1 MNDEETSRR
10 KESVKMD
17 HSKAIY
23 VTDMGAC
30 TPAAAL
36 SSEHRK
42 YRWQTVPYE
51 AEGVS
56 GTMIYSGPETDT
68 PPVTLPLGVSGWH
81 AVFLGLY
88 SNIHV
93 AGLKARLTGDRGF
106 TSFEREASE
115 TGSPDPVYSGP
126 SAGRVDNYA
135 LDERFW
141 KYADLTGQDVVFA
154 AEVARSGRSP
164 AYVAY
169 VKLVPL
175 SNEEVAAIQAD
186 RADAGTKRLIMMNDA
201 FADYTSLP
209 HHDPR
214 QAIWDWLE
222 PYRDTDFK
230 TLLWCASQ
238 GDAAHYPSRILPIVG
253 SGTTDFPRPI
263 DRAINETITDLAG
276 KGVDALYE
284 VIEFCHEAGIQVHV
298 SNRMESFQCSPPFEE
313 FFTGS
318 LYLEHPEWRCV
329 DIDGREIARMSY
341 AYEGVRAL
349 VMGVFREYANDY
361 DIDGINPIFNRGAPF
376 LLYEKPLLD
385 GFRAKTGLEARQLAE
400 DDERYLRYRAGVI
413 TEFMR
418 CLRRAMDEMGEKRG
432 RKIEIS
438 PHVLNDEKTN
448 LYYGLDVAAWVRDGL
463 VDNII
468 SYPWQNLDTD
478 VPYFVGLTRGTGV
491 TYYNEVMPRRMSPEE
506 YRQRAIEDYAAGVDG
521 LCFWDTNFRDR
532 FKREYSMIRRLGH
545 RDELA
550 GWDDGEGEFFTTRK
564 LLSVGGYVMDKYPPL
579 WAY

>member
-1 MNDEETSRR
+1 
-10 KESVKMD
+10 MD

-93 AGLKARLTGDRGF
+93 ARLKARLTGDRGF

-141 KYADLTGQDVVFA
+141 KYADLTGQDVVFVA
-154 AEVARSGRSP
+154 DVARSGPSP
-164 AYVAY
+164 AYIAY

-175 SNEEVAAIQAD
+175 SNEEIEAIQAD

-201 FADYTSLP
+201 FSDYTSLP

-214 QAIWDWLE
+214 QVIWDWLE

-238 GDAAHYPSRILPIVG
+238 GDAAHYPSRVLPIVG
-253 SGTTDFPRPI
+253 SGTTDFPREI

-318 LYLEHPEWRCV
+318 LYLEHPEWRCM

-341 AYEGVRAL
+341 VHEGVREL
-349 VMGVFREYANDY
+349 VMDIFREYANDY

-385 GFRAKTGLEARQLAE
+385 GFRADTGLDARQLAE
-400 DDERYLRYRAGVI
+400 DDEWYLRYRAGVM

-418 CLRRAMDEMGEKRG
+418 CLRREMDEVGEKRG

-448 LYYGLDVAAWVRDGL
+448 LYYGLDVATWVRDGL

-478 VPYFVGLTRGTGV
+478 VSYFVGLTMGTGV

-506 YRQRAIEDYAAGVDG
+506 YRQRAIEDYASGVDG

-550 GWDDGEGEFFTTRK
+550 GWDDGEGEFFKTRR

>member
-1 MNDEETSRR
+1 
-10 KESVKMD
+10 MD
-17 HSKAIY
+17 HSKAVYI
-23 VTDMGAC
+23 TDMGVC

-36 SSEHRK
+36 SAEHRK

-68 PPVTLPLGVSGWH
+68 PPVTLQLGVSGWY

-88 SNIHV
+88 SNIHS
-93 AGLKARLTGDRGF
+93 ARLKARLTGDRGY
-106 TSFEREASE
+106 TWFEREESE
-115 TGSPDPVYSGP
+115 AGSTDPVYSGP
-126 SAGRVDNYA
+126 SAGRVDSYA

-154 AEVARSGRSP
+154 ADVANSGPTP

-175 SNEEVAAIQAD
+175 SDAEVAAVQAG
-186 RADAGTKRLIMMNDA
+186 RAPDAETKRLILMNDA
-201 FADYTSLP
+201 FSEYISLP

-214 QAIWDWLE
+214 QTIWDWLE

-230 TLLWCASQ
+230 TLLWCACQ
-238 GDAAHYPSRILPIVG
+238 GDAAHYPSRVAPIIG
-253 SGTTDFPRPI
+253 SGTTDFPRDI
-263 DRAINETITDLAG
+263 DRTIHESITDLAG
-276 KGVDALYE
+276 RGVDALHE

-313 FFTGS
+313 FFTGP
-318 LYLEHPEWRCV
+318 LYLEHPEWRCS

-341 AYEGVRAL
+341 VYEGVREL
-349 VMGVFREYANDY
+349 VMDIFREYANDY

-376 LLYEKPLLD
+376 LLYEQPLLD
-385 GFRAKTGLEARQLAE
+385 GFRAETGLDARELDE
-400 DDERYLRYRAGVI
+400 RDERYLRYRAGVM

-418 CLRRAMDEMGEKRG
+418 GLRREMDEIGERRG

-438 PHVLNDEKTN
+438 AHVLNDEETN
-448 LYYGLDVAAWVRDGL
+448 LYYGLDLAAWVKKGL
-463 VDNII
+463 VDNLI
-468 SYPWQNLDTD
+468 SYPWQNLEID

-491 TYYNEVMPRRMSPEE
+491 SYYNEVMPRRMPPEE
-506 YRQRAIEDYAAGVDG
+506 YRQRAMADYAAGVDG
-521 LCFWDTNFRDR
+521 LCFWDTNGRDR
-532 FKREYSMIRRLGH
+532 FKKEYSMIRRLGH

-550 GWDDGEGEFFTTRK
+550 GWDDGDGEFFTTRRM
-564 LLSVGGYVMDKYPPL
+564 LSVGGYVLDKYPPH